1 MGIIKA
7 AAHAVGTGLAD
18 QWLEALEPDNM
29 GAQTVFTK
37 GVQIRKGK
45 GENGKG
51 SDNMVTEGSIIHVY
65 PDQFMLLVDG
75 GKVVDYTAEPG
86 YTAFPDERNVGKSS
100 KRVPGKDPFWRYCPH
115 CTEGILYQ
123 SSGDPGTEVWYQKC
137 HQLF

>member
-51 SDNMVTEGSIIHVY
+51 SDNMVTGLADQWLEALE
-65 PDQFMLLVDG
+65 PDNMG
-75 GKVVDYTAEPG
+75 A
-86 YTAFPDERNVGKSS
+86 
-100 KRVPGKDPFWRYCPH
+100 
-115 CTEGILYQ
+115 
-123 SSGDPGTEVWYQKC
+123 
-137 HQLF
+137 